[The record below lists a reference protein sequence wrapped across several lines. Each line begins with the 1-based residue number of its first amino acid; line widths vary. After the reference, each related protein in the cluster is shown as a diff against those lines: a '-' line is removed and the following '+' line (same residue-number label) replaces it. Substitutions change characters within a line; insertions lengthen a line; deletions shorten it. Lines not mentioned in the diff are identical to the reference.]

1 MSGLLNSGAS
11 GRASRDALV
20 AVACHC
26 RTVNL
31 PTLVIG
37 PAGSVPVLAI
47 GLVTKDFK

>member
-1 MSGLLNSGAS
+1 MSGLLNSSAS
-11 GRASRDALV
+11 ARASRDALV
-20 AVACHC
+20 AVACHS

-37 PAGSVPVLAI
+37 PAGSAPVLAI